1 MYSALRADILP
12 PDGATDKCNKVFD
25 MKRHQAVLNHVDILK
40 LASNITF
47 LTKQAD
53 ALAWKISQL
62 DLLHKFLHV
71 IDQLEQLSDTIQ
83 LGRRWYSGACGA
95 LRAGHL
101 SRDVLSD
108 DLLFDLLA
116 LLSRTAFVMAPGWY
130 RHGRKLH

>member
-1 MYSALRADILP
+1 MRL
-12 PDGATDKCNKVFD
+12 F
-25 MKRHQAVLNHVDILK
+25 RHQP
-40 LASNITF
+40 ASNITF
-47 LTKQAD
+47 LAKQAD

-71 IDQLEQLSDTIQ
+71 IDQLDQLSDTIQ
-83 LGRRWYSGACGA
+83 LGRRWYYIYSGACEA

-116 LLSRTAFVMAPGWY
+116 LSRA
-130 RHGRKLH
+130 KLDFFL